1 MSSSGFDLKKVLQ
14 TIAESSVRLCKAD
27 NASVILRD
35 AVTAFETLGSA
46 GRFEIGFDEY
56 ERYYAGRTFQP
67 GKGSLTGRGLLA
79 RKTVQIEDMSTDPEY
94 DPSSAPTMIPQTL
107 LGVPIMRDGDV
118 AGLIIVRRYHVAL
131 FNAREIEILET
142 FSRQA
147 AIAIENVRL
156 FNETKEALDQQT
168 ALGNVLQSM
177 SRSVFDLD
185 TVLTTLVEQAARL
198 CDAEKGSIHRYEGE
212 GYRTAAFGGANITA
226 EYKQVA
232 LDTVRRPGRDTLI
245 GRAALERD
253 VVHIPDVLADPEYK
267 AGDVQR
273 VGGYRTALAVPLLR
287 EGFPIGVFVLMR
299 PAVRPFTARQ
309 IELVRTFAD
318 QAVIAIENVRLF
330 NETTEALEHQTATS
344 AILSVISG
352 SPTRKP

>member
-1 MSSSGFDLKKVLQ
+1 MKGGLSNRGRARLRR
-14 TIAESSVRLCKAD
+14 IAAR
-27 NASVILRD
+27 NR
-35 AVTAFETLGSA
+35 G
-46 GRFEIGFDEY
+46 GG
-56 ERYYAGRTFQP
+56 YAGRTFQP
-67 GKGSLTGRGLLA
+67 GKGSLTGRVLLA
-79 RKTVQIEDMSTDPEY
+79 RKTVQIEDMSTDPDY

-156 FNETKEALDQQT
+156 LNETREALDQQT

-198 CDAEKGSIHRYEGE
+198 CDAEKGSIHRYDGE
-212 GYRTAAFGGANITA
+212 VYRTAAFWGANITA
-226 EYKQVA
+226 EYKRVA

-273 VGGYRTALAVPLLR
+273 VGGYRTALAVPLLQR
-287 EGFPIGVFVLMR
+287 VDRSANQFARFSWRIHMR
-299 PAVRPFTARQ
+299 QRDILIYFY
-309 IELVRTFAD
+309 I
-318 QAVIAIENVRLF
+318 LF
-330 NETTEALEHQTATS
+330 NTVDTLVLCRYCA
-344 AILSVISG
+344 
-352 SPTRKP
+352 SPLVCYADYI